1 MSKRRKSLKDKL
13 LDLVLE
19 KGYVSYGEVA
29 QYTAEEGYK
38 ISTAERRLRELMAE
52 STPYIKSEIK
62 TSRRNTPYI
71 EGYIRTD
78 LVPPKKEQV
87 IEHLPDG
94 SVRISYKNN

>member
-1 MSKRRKSLKDKL
+1 MRKKSLKDKL

-19 KGYVSYGEVA
+19 KGYVSFGDIC
-29 QYTAEEGYK
+29 TFIAESGYK
-38 ISTAERRLRELMAE
+38 ISGGERRLRELMAE

-71 EGYIRTD
+71 AGYMRTD

-94 SVRISYKNN
+94 SVRISYK